1 MPIVKESLLR
11 YIKSDISG
19 MTVPWIYLGMLFSAF
34 CWHNEDHYTYSVNY
48 SESDYH
54 DQKIVIAD
62 YQVHWGETKTWY
74 GVPGSDA
81 EKFEAAIKA
90 EAPELFEQQPAL
102 LYQLVTMMNPGRL
115 QELGT
120 KVVAC
125 NQRPNEFVI
134 TWPKAYHCG
143 FNHGI
148 NFNEAVNFALPDWLR
163 QGKDCVMRYKQHAKA
178 PVFSHNEL
186 LITIT
191 LFSDTIKTALW
202 LQDSLAIMVEEETTR
217 RDRLRAE
224 VPMLSETLVE
234 EDCPEEQYQCCIC
247 KGFCYLSQVT
257 CSCTKLV
264 TCIDHANQL
273 CSCGKSKRSL
283 RKRYSEN
290 QLEEILAAVQLR
302 ASQPGNWRSR
312 FDNLLEVARPP
323 LKSMKALLAE
333 GERISYPIPEV
344 EDLRALVT
352 RANAWVDKVSALAQR
367 KSASRRKKGRQEE
380 SEEFDR
386 SPASLMALLS
396 EVDRLAFD
404 SPEIIQLRQVLHDIE
419 SFKQQAESILSAP
432 EEKLDLLQCQTAL
445 ILGNSLNIEMDEIA
459 SLSTVV
465 KRLLWFKKV
474 DEDVDDRTLSYSD
487 VLDLIAE
494 AEECE
499 VPSDH
504 PTMVELRSRSAKGE
518 AWQNAVE
525 ALFAQPKITV
535 EELTNLI
542 EDQEMVPTDIDTMR
556 QLESMRKTAQTWQ
569 SSVSTLLTG
578 NGTIA
583 GAIRLV
589 KAIKSATGPAGKLHV
604 PDFDDLQAEIDF
616 HGEWCTRLST
626 YIGCKKEQLGKELTE
641 FLKMVDNGLDP
652 EDDDIKEDW
661 ATCFCRG
668 PPQTIMVTCEECAGT
683 YHPKCVSIH
692 PKQADK
698 PFTCEMCLQAF
709 IPSRPSVNTIAKF
722 ADRHKWNFILPPPEL
737 VTVDRIVGSFV
748 RYATVVL
755 DLADP
760 ADHVETCRDAKLLSH
775 HMRKL
780 FNIPL
785 YFDAQDT
792 ESNTIIVFE
801 DWLRRRWRDA
811 KDFAAGIHHRS
822 ITTSHN
828 NNSASGGAGG
838 GGARKPA
845 AGGGEVKY
853 TRSRKP
859 KFILKESHEGEFA
872 CICTTPPVDHLLVVT
887 CHRCKQ
893 GYHASCVYCPMEMMA
908 EEVKWKCPCCT
919 VRAGQHY
926 VRSVELRVQRTG
938 KSTLTFEIL
947 HARNWE
953 LGSLV
958 SADLGTTKY
967 IDYRG
972 TLKYFAEEPIIVEL
986 PPPPPTNLGTLV
998 LECTDFIEPYI
1009 PEDQERDEAGQ
1020 PKKKTKLSE
1029 QAAAGSAGSR
1039 TPLDVKHEAMDLDT
1053 PAPAPTPAHTQV
1065 QTHTQGTGS
1074 IMPQHPSMTNGNSA
1088 PMTATQASAQSIF
1101 SRPPFAPTYA
1111 LPSRPTS
1118 FAAPSSHSPF
1128 GSMGTP
1134 LSGQGHGQRPRPNYH
1149 TPSPAPTPAPA
1160 PVVNLNPFMGGV
1172 QHWNTA
1178 RSPIYSAPPSA
1189 SPPVPAPASSAVKTP
1204 QFPTPPSSDPSQRYD
1219 VDKPQTP
1226 ATHLPP
1232 HHQTHQSQSQSHTQT
1247 QPALAPSNT
1256 MASILEAE
1264 RQRERQRELERQKE
1278 KNRQLQEDMRNQAA
1292 KIVDGIYPR
1301 REGLS
1306 GSDPL

>member
-1 MPIVKESLLR
+1 M
-11 YIKSDISG
+11 
-19 MTVPWIYLGMLFSAF
+19 
-34 CWHNEDHYTYSVNY
+34 
-48 SESDYH
+48 
-54 DQKIVIAD
+54 
-62 YQVHWGETKTWY
+62 
-74 GVPGSDA
+74 
-81 EKFEAAIKA
+81 KA

-191 LFSDTIKTALW
+191 MFSDTIKTALW
-202 LQDSLAIMVEEETTR
+202 LQDSLALMVEEETTR
-217 RDRLRAE
+217 RDQLRDRI
-224 VPMLSETLVE
+224 PMLTETLVE

-264 TCIDHANQL
+264 TCIDHADQL
-273 CSCGKSKRSL
+273 CTCAKSKRSL

-323 LKSMKALLAE
+323 LKTMKALLAE
-333 GERISYPIPEV
+333 GERISYPIPELD
-344 EDLRALVT
+344 DLRTLVT
-352 RANAWVDKVSALAQR
+352 RANSWVDRVSALAQR

-380 SEEFDR
+380 TEDFDR
-386 SPASLMALLS
+386 SPASLMSLLA

-404 SPEIIQLRQVLHDIE
+404 SPEIMQLRQVLHDIE
-419 SFKQQAESILSAP
+419 SFKHQAESILAAP
-432 EEKLDLLQCQTAL
+432 EDELDLLQCQTAL
-445 ILGNSLNIEMDEIA
+445 ILGNSLNIEMSEIA
-459 SLSTVV
+459 SLSNVV

-504 PTMVELRSRSAKGE
+504 PTMVELQSRSAKGE
-518 AWQNAVE
+518 AWQKAVE
-525 ALFAQPKITV
+525 NLFAQPKITV

-542 EDQEMVPTDIDTMR
+542 EDQELVPTDIDTMR

-569 SSVSTLLTG
+569 ASASTLLTG

-583 GAIRLV
+583 AANRLV
-589 KAIKSATGPAGKLHV
+589 KAIKSANGPTGKLHV
-604 PDFDDLQAEIDF
+604 PEFVDLQAEIDF
-616 HGEWCTRLST
+616 HTSWST
-626 YIGCKKEQLGKELTE
+626 SLASYVGCKKEQLGKELTE

-652 EDDDIKEDW
+652 EDDEIKEDW

-668 PPQTIMVTCEECAGT
+668 APQAIMVTCDDCAGT
-683 YHPKCVSIH
+683 YHPKCVSIN

-709 IPSRPSVNTIAKF
+709 TPNRPSVVTLGKYN
-722 ADRHKWNFILPPPEL
+722 DRHKWNFILPPPDL
-737 VTVDRIVGSFV
+737 VTLERIVGSFV
-748 RYATVVL
+748 RYATVIL

-760 ADHVETCRDAKLLSH
+760 YDQVEPRHDAKLLAH

-785 YFDAQDT
+785 YFEAHNT
-792 ESNTIIVFE
+792 ESNTLIVFE
-801 DWLRRRWRDA
+801 DWLRLRWRNA
-811 KDFAAGIHHRS
+811 KDFAAGIHHRPP
-822 ITTSHN
+822 TAPNVHAA
-828 NNSASGGAGG
+828 ASVRSRNA
-838 GGARKPA
+838 PA
-845 AGGGEVKY
+845 AGGEVKY

-887 CHRCKQ
+887 CHRCRQ

-938 KSTLTFEIL
+938 TFC
-947 HARNWE
+947 
-953 LGSLV
+953 SLV
-958 SADLGTTKY
+958 CTLETGTM
-967 IDYRG
+967 
-972 TLKYFAEEPIIVEL
+972 
-986 PPPPPTNLGTLV
+986 
-998 LECTDFIEPYI
+998 
-1009 PEDQERDEAGQ
+1009 
-1020 PKKKTKLSE
+1020 S
-1029 QAAAGSAGSR
+1029 
-1039 TPLDVKHEAMDLDT
+1039 
-1053 PAPAPTPAHTQV
+1053 
-1065 QTHTQGTGS
+1065 
-1074 IMPQHPSMTNGNSA
+1074 
-1088 PMTATQASAQSIF
+1088 
-1101 SRPPFAPTYA
+1101 
-1111 LPSRPTS
+1111 
-1118 FAAPSSHSPF
+1118 
-1128 GSMGTP
+1128 
-1134 LSGQGHGQRPRPNYH
+1134 
-1149 TPSPAPTPAPA
+1149 
-1160 PVVNLNPFMGGV
+1160 
-1172 QHWNTA
+1172 
-1178 RSPIYSAPPSA
+1178 
-1189 SPPVPAPASSAVKTP
+1189 
-1204 QFPTPPSSDPSQRYD
+1204 
-1219 VDKPQTP
+1219 
-1226 ATHLPP
+1226 
-1232 HHQTHQSQSQSHTQT
+1232 
-1247 QPALAPSNT
+1247 
-1256 MASILEAE
+1256 
-1264 RQRERQRELERQKE
+1264 
-1278 KNRQLQEDMRNQAA
+1278 
-1292 KIVDGIYPR
+1292 
-1301 REGLS
+1301 
-1306 GSDPL
+1306 